1 MLGTVV
7 NALAIVAGGL
17 VGLCCT
23 RGIDDRFRQT
33 VLQGLA
39 LCVLLIG
46 AKSALAA
53 DNLLVVIL
61 SLVVGGVVGE
71 WLAIEARLESLGRWI
86 EARFADGSA
95 GGGDFARGF
104 VSASLVFCVGSMAVV
119 GSLESGLAGNHRTL
133 FAKAMID
140 GVAALI
146 FASTLGRG
154 VLFASVPV
162 LVYQGAIT
170 LADLFVRTAEATGP
184 ELTQEAFA
192 RTLERMQFSRDYFG
206 SPSYRFTPE
215 DHLGN
220 RHGRLA
226 QIRDGRW
233 VLISDYL
240 E

>member
-1 MLGTVV
+1 MLGIVV

-23 RGIDDRFRQT
+23 RGIDDRYRQT

-46 AKSALAA
+46 GKSALSS
-53 DNLLVVIL
+53 DNLPVVIL

-133 FAKAMID
+133 FAKAVID

-154 VLFASVPV
+154 VLFSSVPV

-170 LADLFVRTAEATGP
+170 LAAGLLRPLLTAAAVADMSAVGGLLIVAIGVNLLGIARIRVGNLLPAVFLPLAAHLVR
-184 ELTQEAFA
+184 
-192 RTLERMQFSRDYFG
+192 SW
-206 SPSYRFTPE
+206 
-215 DHLGN
+215 
-220 RHGRLA
+220 LA
-226 QIRDGRW
+226 
-233 VLISDYL
+233 
-240 E
+240 

>member
-23 RGIDDRFRQT
+23 RGIDDRYRQT

-46 AKSALAA
+46 GKSALSS
-53 DNLLVVIL
+53 DNLPVVIL
-61 SLVVGGVVGE
+61 SLVVGGLVGE

-133 FAKAMID
+133 FAKAIID

-170 LADLFVRTAEATGP
+170 LAAGLLRPLLTAAAVADMSAVGGLLIVAIGVNLLGIARIRVGNLLPAVFLPLAAHLVR
-184 ELTQEAFA
+184 
-192 RTLERMQFSRDYFG
+192 SW
-206 SPSYRFTPE
+206 
-215 DHLGN
+215 
-220 RHGRLA
+220 LA
-226 QIRDGRW
+226 
-233 VLISDYL
+233 
-240 E
+240 

>member
-46 AKSALAA
+46 AKGALTS
-53 DNLLVVIL
+53 DNLPVVIL

-119 GSLESGLAGNHRTL
+119 GSLESGLAGNHRIL
-133 FAKAMID
+133 FAKAIID

-170 LADLFVRTAEATGP
+170 LAAGLLRPLLTAAAVADMGAVGGLLIVAIGVNLLGIARIRVGNLLPAVFLPLAAHLVR
-184 ELTQEAFA
+184 
-192 RTLERMQFSRDYFG
+192 SW
-206 SPSYRFTPE
+206 
-215 DHLGN
+215 
-220 RHGRLA
+220 LA
-226 QIRDGRW
+226 
-233 VLISDYL
+233 
-240 E
+240 

>member
-53 DNLLVVIL
+53 DNLLVLIL
-61 SLVVGGVVGE
+61 SLVIGGVVGE
-71 WLAIEARLESLGRWI
+71 GLAIEARLEALGRRI
-86 EARFADGSA
+86 EARFAGGSA

-162 LVYQGAIT
+162 FLYQGAIT
-170 LADLFVRTAEATGP
+170 LAAGLLRPLLSPAAVAEMSAVGGLLIVAIGANLLGIARIRVGNLLPAVFLPLVAHLVR
-184 ELTQEAFA
+184 
-192 RTLERMQFSRDYFG
+192 SW
-206 SPSYRFTPE
+206 
-215 DHLGN
+215 
-220 RHGRLA
+220 LA
-226 QIRDGRW
+226 
-233 VLISDYL
+233 
-240 E
+240 

>member
-23 RGIDDRFRQT
+23 RGIDDRYRQT

-39 LCVLLIG
+39 LCMLLIG
-46 AKSALAA
+46 GKSALTS
-53 DNLLVVIL
+53 DNLPVVIL

-71 WLAIEARLESLGRWI
+71 WLAIEGRLESLGRWI

-133 FAKAMID
+133 FAKAIID

-162 LVYQGAIT
+162 LVYQGAIP
-170 LADLFVRTAEATGP
+170 LAAGLLRPLLTAAAVADMSAVGGLLIVAIGANLLGIARIRVGNLLPAVFLPLAAQLVR
-184 ELTQEAFA
+184 
-192 RTLERMQFSRDYFG
+192 SW
-206 SPSYRFTPE
+206 
-215 DHLGN
+215 
-220 RHGRLA
+220 LA
-226 QIRDGRW
+226 
-233 VLISDYL
+233 
-240 E
+240 

>member
-23 RGIDDRFRQT
+23 RRIGDRYRQT

-46 AKSALAA
+46 GKSALSS
-53 DNLLVVIL
+53 DNLPVVIL

-95 GGGDFARGF
+95 DSGDFARGF

-133 FAKAMID
+133 FAKAIID

-170 LADLFVRTAEATGP
+170 LAAGLLRPLLTAAAVAEMSAVGGLLIVAIGVNRLGIARSRVGNLLPAVFLPLAAHLVR
-184 ELTQEAFA
+184 
-192 RTLERMQFSRDYFG
+192 SW
-206 SPSYRFTPE
+206 
-215 DHLGN
+215 
-220 RHGRLA
+220 LA
-226 QIRDGRW
+226 
-233 VLISDYL
+233 
-240 E
+240 

>member
-23 RGIDDRFRQT
+23 RGIDDRYRQT

-46 AKSALAA
+46 GKSALSS
-53 DNLLVVIL
+53 DNLPVVIL
-61 SLVVGGVVGE
+61 SLVVGGLVGE
-71 WLAIEARLESLGRWI
+71 WLAIEARLESLGRWV

-133 FAKAMID
+133 FAKAIID

-170 LADLFVRTAEATGP
+170 LAAGLLRPLLTAAAVADMSAVGGLLIVAIGVNLLGIARIRVGNLLPAVFLPLAAHLVR
-184 ELTQEAFA
+184 
-192 RTLERMQFSRDYFG
+192 SW
-206 SPSYRFTPE
+206 
-215 DHLGN
+215 
-220 RHGRLA
+220 LA
-226 QIRDGRW
+226 
-233 VLISDYL
+233 
-240 E
+240 

>member
-17 VGLCCT
+17 VGLGCT

-46 AKSALAA
+46 GKSALSS
-53 DNLLVVIL
+53 DNLPVVIL
-61 SLVVGGVVGE
+61 SLVVGGVIGE

-133 FAKAMID
+133 FAKAVID

-170 LADLFVRTAEATGP
+170 LAAGLLRPLLTAAAVADMSAVGGLLIVAIGVNLLGIARIRVGNLLPAVFLPLAAHLVR
-184 ELTQEAFA
+184 
-192 RTLERMQFSRDYFG
+192 SW
-206 SPSYRFTPE
+206 
-215 DHLGN
+215 
-220 RHGRLA
+220 LA
-226 QIRDGRW
+226 
-233 VLISDYL
+233 
-240 E
+240 

>member
-23 RGIDDRFRQT
+23 RGIDDRYRQT

-46 AKSALAA
+46 GKSALSS
-53 DNLLVVIL
+53 DNLPVVIL
-61 SLVVGGVVGE
+61 SLVVGGVIGE

-133 FAKAMID
+133 FAKAIID

-170 LADLFVRTAEATGP
+170 LAAGLLRPLLTAAAVADMSAVGGLLIVAIGVNLLGIARIRVGNLLPAVFLPLAAHLVR
-184 ELTQEAFA
+184 
-192 RTLERMQFSRDYFG
+192 SW
-206 SPSYRFTPE
+206 
-215 DHLGN
+215 
-220 RHGRLA
+220 LA
-226 QIRDGRW
+226 
-233 VLISDYL
+233 
-240 E
+240 

>member
-1 MLGTVV
+1 M
-7 NALAIVAGGL
+7 
-17 VGLCCT
+17 
-23 RGIDDRFRQT
+23 
-33 VLQGLA
+33 
-39 LCVLLIG
+39 
-46 AKSALAA
+46 
-53 DNLLVVIL
+53 IL

-133 FAKAMID
+133 FAKAIID

-170 LADLFVRTAEATGP
+170 LAAGLLRPLLTAAAVADMSAVGGLLIVAIGVNLLGIARIRVGNLLPAVFLPLAAHLVR
-184 ELTQEAFA
+184 
-192 RTLERMQFSRDYFG
+192 SW
-206 SPSYRFTPE
+206 
-215 DHLGN
+215 
-220 RHGRLA
+220 LA
-226 QIRDGRW
+226 
-233 VLISDYL
+233 
-240 E
+240 

>member
-23 RGIDDRFRQT
+23 RGIGDRYRQT

-46 AKSALAA
+46 GKSALSS
-53 DNLLVVIL
+53 DNLPVVIL
-61 SLVVGGVVGE
+61 SLVVGGVIGE
-71 WLAIEARLESLGRWI
+71 WLAI

-133 FAKAMID
+133 FAKAIID

-170 LADLFVRTAEATGP
+170 LAAGLLRPLLTAAAVADMSAVGGLLIVAIGVNLLGIARIRVGNLLPAVFLPLAAHLVR
-184 ELTQEAFA
+184 
-192 RTLERMQFSRDYFG
+192 SW
-206 SPSYRFTPE
+206 
-215 DHLGN
+215 
-220 RHGRLA
+220 LA
-226 QIRDGRW
+226 
-233 VLISDYL
+233 
-240 E
+240 

>member
-23 RGIDDRFRQT
+23 RGIDDRYRQT

-46 AKSALAA
+46 GKSALSS
-53 DNLLVVIL
+53 DNLPVVIL

-133 FAKAMID
+133 FAKAVID

-154 VLFASVPV
+154 VLFSSVPV

-170 LADLFVRTAEATGP
+170 LAAGLLRPLLTAAAVADMSAVGGLLIVAIGVNLLGIARIRVGNLLPAVFLPLAAHLVR
-184 ELTQEAFA
+184 
-192 RTLERMQFSRDYFG
+192 SW
-206 SPSYRFTPE
+206 
-215 DHLGN
+215 
-220 RHGRLA
+220 LA
-226 QIRDGRW
+226 
-233 VLISDYL
+233 
-240 E
+240 

>member
-17 VGLCCT
+17 VGLGCT

-46 AKSALAA
+46 GKSALTS
-53 DNLLVVIL
+53 DNLPVVIL

-133 FAKAMID
+133 FAKAIID

-154 VLFASVPV
+154 VLFSSVPV
-162 LVYQGAIT
+162 LVYQGVIT
-170 LADLFVRTAEATGP
+170 LAAGLLRPLLTAAAVADMSAVGGLLIVAIGANLLGIARIRVGNLLPAVFLPLAAHLVR
-184 ELTQEAFA
+184 
-192 RTLERMQFSRDYFG
+192 SW
-206 SPSYRFTPE
+206 
-215 DHLGN
+215 
-220 RHGRLA
+220 LA
-226 QIRDGRW
+226 
-233 VLISDYL
+233 
-240 E
+240 

>member
-23 RGIDDRFRQT
+23 RGVGDRYRQT

-46 AKSALAA
+46 GKSALTS
-53 DNLLVVIL
+53 DNLPVVIL
-61 SLVVGGVVGE
+61 SLVVGEG
-71 WLAIEARLESLGRWI
+71 LAIEARLEALGRRI

-133 FAKAMID
+133 FAKAVID

-154 VLFASVPV
+154 VLFSSVPV
-162 LVYQGAIT
+162 FLYQGAIT
-170 LADLFVRTAEATGP
+170 LAAGLLRPLLTAAAVAEMSAVGGLLIVAIGANLLGIARIRVGNLLPAVFLPLAAHLVR
-184 ELTQEAFA
+184 
-192 RTLERMQFSRDYFG
+192 SW
-206 SPSYRFTPE
+206 
-215 DHLGN
+215 
-220 RHGRLA
+220 LA
-226 QIRDGRW
+226 
-233 VLISDYL
+233 
-240 E
+240 

>member
-23 RGIDDRFRQT
+23 RGIGDRYRQT

-46 AKSALAA
+46 AKGALTS
-53 DNLLVVIL
+53 DNLPVVIL

-86 EARFADGSA
+86 EARLAGGSA
-95 GGGDFARGF
+95 DSGDFARGF

-133 FAKAMID
+133 FAKAIID

-170 LADLFVRTAEATGP
+170 LAAGLLRPLLTAAAVADMGAVGGLLIVAIGVNLLGIAPIRVGNLLPAVFLPLAAHLVR
-184 ELTQEAFA
+184 
-192 RTLERMQFSRDYFG
+192 SW
-206 SPSYRFTPE
+206 
-215 DHLGN
+215 
-220 RHGRLA
+220 LA
-226 QIRDGRW
+226 
-233 VLISDYL
+233 
-240 E
+240 

>member
-17 VGLCCT
+17 VGLGCT

-46 AKSALAA
+46 GKSALSS
-53 DNLLVVIL
+53 DNLPVVIL
-61 SLVVGGVVGE
+61 SLVVGGVIGE

-133 FAKAMID
+133 FAKAIID

-170 LADLFVRTAEATGP
+170 LAAGLLRPLLTAAAVADMSAVGGLLIVAIGVNLLGIARIRVGNLLPAVFLPLAAHLVR
-184 ELTQEAFA
+184 
-192 RTLERMQFSRDYFG
+192 SW
-206 SPSYRFTPE
+206 
-215 DHLGN
+215 
-220 RHGRLA
+220 LA
-226 QIRDGRW
+226 
-233 VLISDYL
+233 
-240 E
+240 

>member
-23 RGIDDRFRQT
+23 RGIGDRYRRT

-46 AKSALAA
+46 GKSALSS
-53 DNLLVVIL
+53 DNLPVVIL

-133 FAKAMID
+133 FAKAIID

-170 LADLFVRTAEATGP
+170 LAAGLLRPLLTAAAVADMSAVGGLLIVAIGANLLGIARIRVGNLLPAVFLPLAAHLVR
-184 ELTQEAFA
+184 
-192 RTLERMQFSRDYFG
+192 SW
-206 SPSYRFTPE
+206 
-215 DHLGN
+215 
-220 RHGRLA
+220 LA
-226 QIRDGRW
+226 
-233 VLISDYL
+233 
-240 E
+240 